1 MHDTLMIWLT
11 HLPRWTLAMVA
22 IAAAVV
28 LHGGLKVLH
37 LRLRRLEHGRWHLL
51 NVAALAVHPPLVCL
65 VWCYGVMVALYYLI
79 PAVLGW
85 QSSIMTLTNVVGV
98 FLGFWLFLR
107 VSRRVIAVMDRW
119 SETRHGYFER
129 FLAPFLARA
138 AAALFPIF
146 LLFSLFPLF
155 VTSERF
161 DLVIHNLTSMLLI
174 ASIAGILV
182 HGVNIVERAL
192 REHYRVDVADNL
204 AARKVHTQ
212 IAVLRKLIN
221 FIIVLVALAS
231 MLMLFD
237 KVRQLG
243 TSILASAGIIGV
255 VLGFAAQKIFGNLLA
270 GVQIAM
276 TQPIQLDDAVVVQGE
291 WGWIEELTLTY
302 VVVRLWDWRRLVLPI
317 NWFLDNPFENWTRR
331 TNDLIGS
338 VFLYADFSLP
348 LDALQE
354 EATRIAQNSPLWS
367 GVVCKVQLLEM
378 TEYNMQLR
386 VLVSARGGGD
396 TFDLRCEMREGL
408 IRFIAREYPDAFPRM
423 RVMMPDRNSLHGEQE
438 EGEQKE
444 PPAPIEETSL
454 TQTPEDAPAEDRTP
468 NGPGPGQ

>member
-1 MHDTLMIWLT
+1 MQETLVPWFAG
-11 HLPRWTLAMVA
+11 LPRWSLAVVA
-22 IAAAVV
+22 IAVAVG
-28 LHGGLKVLH
+28 LHALLKYLHLH
-37 LRLRRLEHGRWHLL
+37 LRTLETSRWHLL
-51 NVAALAVHPPLVCL
+51 SVAARAVHPPLVCV
-65 VWCYGVMVALYYLI
+65 VWCYGIMVALYYLV
-79 PAVLGW
+79 PSVLNW
-85 QSSIMTLTNVVGV
+85 HTTIMTLANVIGV
-98 FLGFWLFLR
+98 FLGFWLFVR

-119 SETRHGYFER
+119 SVTRQGYFER

-161 DLVIHNLTSMLLI
+161 DTAIHNLLSMLLI
-174 ASIAGILV
+174 GSIAGVLV

-221 FIIVLVALAS
+221 FIIVLIALAS

-243 TSILASAGIIGV
+243 TSILASAGIMGV
-255 VLGFAAQKIFGNLLA
+255 VLGFAAQKVFGNLLA

-317 NWFLDNPFENWTRR
+317 NWFIDNPFENWTRR

-338 VFLYADFSLP
+338 VILYADFSLP

-408 IRFIAREYPDAFPRM
+408 IRFIGREYPDAFPRM
-423 RVMMPDRNSLHGEQE
+423 RIMMPDRNDLHGSTEQA
-438 EGEQKE
+438 
-444 PPAPIEETSL
+444 PAAPDDTAL
-454 TQTPEDAPAEDRTP
+454 TQTPEDAPAEDRVP
-468 NGPGPGQ
+468 NGPGPA

>member
-1 MHDTLMIWLT
+1 MQDTLIAWLT
-11 HLPRWTLAMVA
+11 PLPRWSLALVA
-22 IAAAVV
+22 LAAAVMV
-28 LHGGLKVLH
+28 HGGLKVLH
-37 LRLRRLEHGRWHLL
+37 IRLRRLAHGRFHLL

-65 VWCYGVMVALYYLI
+65 VWCYGVMVALYYLV
-79 PAVLGW
+79 PGALGW
-85 QSSIMTLTNVVGV
+85 QPTIMTLANVIGV
-98 FLGFWLFLR
+98 FLGFWLFVR

-119 SETRHGYFER
+119 SDTRHGYFER

-161 DLVIHNLTSMLLI
+161 DIAIHNVTSMLLI
-174 ASIAGILV
+174 MSIAGVLV

-212 IAVLRKLIN
+212 IAVLRKIIN

-237 KVRQLG
+237 RVRQLG
-243 TSILASAGIIGV
+243 TSILASAGIMGV
-255 VLGFAAQKIFGNLLA
+255 VLGFAAQKVFGNLLA

-348 LDALQE
+348 LDALQA

-423 RVMMPDRNSLHGEQE
+423 RVLMPDRSSLHGERDDN
-438 EGEQKE
+438 EQKE
-444 PPAPIEETSL
+444 SPAPHEETAL

-468 NGPGPGQ
+468 NGPGPG

>member
-22 IAAAVV
+22 IAAAMV
-28 LHGGLKVLH
+28 LHGGLKYLH

-65 VWCYGVMVALYYLI
+65 VWCYGVMVALYYLV
-79 PAVLGW
+79 PTVLGW
-85 QSSIMTLTNVVGV
+85 QSTIMTLANVVGV
-98 FLGFWLFLR
+98 FLGFWLFVR

-119 SETRHGYFER
+119 SESRQGYFER

-243 TSILASAGIIGV
+243 TSILASAGIMGV

-270 GVQIAM
+270 GVQIAL

-438 EGEQKE
+438 AS
-444 PPAPIEETSL
+444 PAPTGETTL
-454 TQTPEDAPAEDRTP
+454 TQAPDDLAGEDRTP
-468 NGPGPGQ
+468 NGPAPN

>member
-11 HLPRWTLAMVA
+11 HLPRWTLALVA

-28 LHGGLKVLH
+28 LHGGLRIVH

-65 VWCYGVMVALYYLI
+65 VWCYGAMVALYYLV
-79 PAVLGW
+79 PTVLGW
-85 QSSIMTLTNVVGV
+85 QPTIMTLANVVGV
-98 FLGFWLFLR
+98 FLGFWLFVR

-119 SETRHGYFER
+119 SQTRQGYFER
-129 FLAPFLARA
+129 FLAPFMARA

-161 DLVIHNLTSMLLI
+161 NLVIHNLTSMLLI
-174 ASIAGILV
+174 GSIAGILV
-182 HGVNIVERAL
+182 HGVNIGERAL

-204 AARKVHTQ
+204 NARKVHTQ
-212 IAVLRKLIN
+212 IAVLRKIVN
-221 FIIVLVALAS
+221 FLIVLVAVAS

-243 TSILASAGIIGV
+243 TSILASAGIMGV

-270 GVQIAM
+270 GVQIAL

-317 NWFLDNPFENWTRR
+317 TWFLDNPFENWTRR

-338 VFLYADFSLP
+338 VMLYADFSLP

-423 RVMMPDRNSLHGEQE
+423 RVMMPDRNSLHGEQDDRSAPE
-438 EGEQKE
+438 E
-444 PPAPIEETSL
+444 AAL
-454 TQTPEDAPAEDRTP
+454 TQTPEDVPSEDRAP
-468 NGPGPGQ
+468 NGPGPGS

>member
-1 MHDTLMIWLT
+1 MQETLVSWFDA
-11 HLPRWTLAMVA
+11 LPRWSLAVAA
-22 IAAAVV
+22 IAIAMG
-28 LHGGLKVLH
+28 LHGLLKVLH
-37 LRLRRLEHGRWHLL
+37 MHLRGLAHGRWHLL

-65 VWCYGVMVALYYLI
+65 VWCYGVMVALYYLVP
-79 PAVLGW
+79 PALGW
-85 QSSIMTLTNVVGV
+85 QPTIMTLANVIGV
-98 FLGFWLFLR
+98 FLGFWLFVR

-119 SETRHGYFER
+119 SVTRQGYFER

-161 DLVIHNLTSMLLI
+161 DNAIHNVLSMLLI
-174 ASIAGILV
+174 GSIAGVLV

-221 FIIVLVALAS
+221 FIIVLIAVAS

-243 TSILASAGIIGV
+243 TSILASAGIMGV
-255 VLGFAAQKIFGNLLA
+255 VLGFAAQKVFGNLLA

-317 NWFLDNPFENWTRR
+317 NWFIDNPFENWTRR

-338 VFLYADFSLP
+338 VILYADFSLP

-423 RVMMPDRNSLHGEQE
+423 RIMMPDRNSLHGGQEDDSQE
-438 EGEQKE
+438 ES
-444 PPAPIEETSL
+444 PAPAEETAL
-454 TQTPEDAPAEDRTP
+454 TQTPEDVPAEDRVP
-468 NGPGPGQ
+468 NGPGPG